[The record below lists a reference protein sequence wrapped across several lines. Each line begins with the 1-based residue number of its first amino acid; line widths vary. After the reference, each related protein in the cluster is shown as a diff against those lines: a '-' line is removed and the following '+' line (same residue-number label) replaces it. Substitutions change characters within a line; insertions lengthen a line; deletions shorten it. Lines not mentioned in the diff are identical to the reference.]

1 MHSIEVIENSKAS
14 EPAII
19 DFNWKS
25 IEEGNKIVNKNKCP
39 ICLDHKT
46 NV

>member
-1 MHSIEVIENSKAS
+1 MNSIEVIEKPKAS

-39 ICLDHKT
+39 ICLDNRT